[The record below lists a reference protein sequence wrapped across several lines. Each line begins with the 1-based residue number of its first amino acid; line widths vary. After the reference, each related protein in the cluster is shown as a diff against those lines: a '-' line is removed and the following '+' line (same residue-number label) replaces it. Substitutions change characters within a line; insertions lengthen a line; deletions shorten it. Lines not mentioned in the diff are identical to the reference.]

1 MEESKGGSQ
10 RACRCRVT
18 LWAIRTNAGPL
29 QTGELIWWPGTELNV
44 FMDLESAILLIIKV
58 LEVQEVL
65 EVQIDNTETIRW
77 SGGSF

>member
-1 MEESKGGSQ
+1 
-10 RACRCRVT
+10 
-18 LWAIRTNAGPL
+18 
-29 QTGELIWWPGTELNV
+29 
-44 FMDLESAILLIIKV
+44 MDLESAILLIIKV